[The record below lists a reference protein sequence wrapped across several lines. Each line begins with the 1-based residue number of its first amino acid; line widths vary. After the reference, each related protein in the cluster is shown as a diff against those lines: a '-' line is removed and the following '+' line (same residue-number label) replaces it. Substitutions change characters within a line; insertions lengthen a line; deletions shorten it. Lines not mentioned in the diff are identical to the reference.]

1 MANKPCLWVVEML
14 SEPELGS
21 NWEPTVGARLT
32 REDGRRELANWKRR
46 NPGTRFRLTTYIRE
60 EKRRGK

>member
-14 SEPELGS
+14 SEPELGAE
-21 NWEPTVGARLT
+21 WEPTVGARLT
-32 REDGRRELANWKRR
+32 REDGRLELADWQYR
-46 NPGTRFRLTTYIRE
+46 NPHDRFRLTKYICE